1 VPRNPDKALQA
12 VKKSG
17 GTMVAVSDEDIL
29 DAMRLLGR
37 TSGIFGEPAGV
48 TGLAGLR
55 YLAGNGV
62 IGSDETIVAIVT
74 GNGLKD
80 VQNAIAA
87 AGEPIRIEPSMQ
99 RLAEELAWL
108 EGSERDVSLLA

>member
-1 VPRNPDKALQA
+1 
-12 VKKSG
+12 
-17 GTMVAVSDEDIL
+17 
-29 DAMRLLGR
+29 MRLLGR

-55 YLAGNGV
+55 YLARNGV
-62 IGSDETIVAIVT
+62 IKSDEKIVAIVT

-80 VQNAIAA
+80 VRNAIAA

-99 RLAEELAWL
+99 RLVEEL
-108 EGSERDVSLLA
+108 ERRNNSKRDGCLLP